1 MRRKNENDVVNKR
14 KYLSIVGFI
23 VSIIL
28 LSLAI
33 TLSMNEEKVARE
45 AKLDREAINL
55 KESGKSNITT
65 IQKASSDINKNI
77 NEVKSQNTVKESK
90 INSNVTKIDE
100 NMISASSNTV
110 NTDNTNELNT
120 SAVVQNNVNQSNN
133 TVAIQDNSG
142 DNEAKNGDFN
152 SKSQFIMP
160 VEGTALTGFSMDSLV
175 YSNTLGEWVTHR
187 GIDIKAEKTS
197 IVKASASGEIK
208 AIKDDPRYGLS
219 IIIDHG
225 NGYQTVYSSL
235 LSTEFVKE
243 GDTVEQGQAIGTVG
257 NSAVFET
264 AEGSHLHFEILK
276 DGDYINPDIYVK

>member
-1 MRRKNENDVVNKR
+1 MRKRNENDVVNKR

-33 TLSMNEEKVARE
+33 TLSMNEEKIARE
-45 AKLDREAINL
+45 AKLDREATNL
-55 KESGKSNITT
+55 KESGRSNITT

-90 INSNVTKIDE
+90 INGNVTKINE

-120 SAVVQNNVNQSNN
+120 SATVQNNVNQDNN
-133 TVAIQDNSG
+133 TVASQDNSG
-142 DNEAKNGDFN
+142 DNEAKNGDLN